1 MSTVLEGSSTTSIW
15 SGGLVTSFTWC
26 VLADN
31 PSPLTGL
38 GTNTWIVSEEDTHT
52 CMIVDPGP
60 DDTGHLERVM
70 DTCHS
75 IDRHIGAVLLT
86 HEHDDH
92 RAGAARLARMGGVPV
107 LSRATSTLPDGS
119 VEVPGLDF
127 EITVVSLPGHS
138 SDSVGFHLPSE
149 GAILTGDVIF
159 ADRPTLITWP
169 DGSLAS
175 YLESLEVLEALVRNQ
190 GVEMFLPGHGLPMDD
205 PLACIERC
213 RRHRF
218 KRLDQVISAVER
230 GVPATADALVR
241 TVYGD
246 VDPRLHKAA
255 AQSANAQLRY
265 AFDNGLLPE

>member
-1 MSTVLEGSSTTSIW
+1 MNMILNDASTVSTW
-15 SGGLVTSFTWC
+15 SGGPVTSSIRC

-38 GTNTWIVSEEDTHT
+38 GTNTWIVSEADAQT

-60 DDTGHLERVM
+60 DDVGHLEQVTAACRSM
-70 DTCHS
+70 G
-75 IDRHIGAVLLT
+75 RRIGAILLT
-86 HEHDDH
+86 HGHDDH
-92 RAGAARLARMGGVPV
+92 RAGAARLADMSGVPV
-107 LSRATSTLPDGS
+107 LSRAMSSLSDGPMRI
-119 VEVPGLDF
+119 PGLDF
-127 EITVVSLPGHS
+127 EIIVVSLPGHS

-149 GAILTGDVIF
+149 AIMLTGDVIF
-159 ADRPTLITWP
+159 AGRPTLITWP
-169 DGSLAS
+169 DGSLAA
-175 YLESLEVLEALVRNQ
+175 YLESLKALETLVRNH
-190 GVEMFLPGHGLPMDD
+190 GVGTFLPGHGLPIDD

-218 KRLDQVISAVER
+218 KRLDQVISAVEG
-230 GVPATADALVR
+230 GVPANADALVK

-246 VDPRLHKAA
+246 VDPRLHNAA